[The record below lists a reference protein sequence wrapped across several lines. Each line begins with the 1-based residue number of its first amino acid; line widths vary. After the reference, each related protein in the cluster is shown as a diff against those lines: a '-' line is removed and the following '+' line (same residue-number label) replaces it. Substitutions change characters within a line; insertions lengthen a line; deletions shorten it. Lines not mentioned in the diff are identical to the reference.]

1 VNLAFCLDPEY
12 LISGYH
18 GLHFNKTLKPSIMIA
33 AFMPGAVIGDRVF
46 ILLNLL
52 RIYVRL

>member
-1 VNLAFCLDPEY
+1 VKLVFCLGPEY

-33 AFMPGAVIGDRVF
+33 AFMPGAILGDSSVYPAEF
-46 ILLNLL
+46 IENM
-52 RIYVRL
+52 